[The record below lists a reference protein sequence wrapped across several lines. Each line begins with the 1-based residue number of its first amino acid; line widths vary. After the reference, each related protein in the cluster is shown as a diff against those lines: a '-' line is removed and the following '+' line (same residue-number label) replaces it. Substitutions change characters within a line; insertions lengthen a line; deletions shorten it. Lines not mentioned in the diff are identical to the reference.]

1 MGPAA
6 SPTEL
11 YPRMFEKKWPAEHD
25 DALRTMAAQG
35 KTNGEIARLLNQDFG
50 TAYSRNAVIG
60 RASRMG
66 LRSQSGDKGGDASP
80 KPKRKRGLSADDKI
94 KIAARSNLPVSYLQ
108 RVESRPR
115 MVCDAPPLA
124 DGGGESGARGVAL
137 VEVTG
142 CRWPSGDGVAVPFT
156 FCNSTPAF
164 KGCAYCAEHRRMAL
178 RHAA

>member
-1 MGPAA
+1 
-6 SPTEL
+6 
-11 YPRMFEKKWPAEHD
+11 MFEKKWPAEHIG
-25 DALRTMAAQG
+25 ALREMAAQG
-35 KTNGEIARLLNQDFG
+35 KTNGEIARLPNQDFG
-50 TAYSRNAVIG
+50 TSYSRNAVIG

-80 KPKRKRGLSADDKI
+80 KPKRTRKRSPSADDKI
-94 KIAARSNLPVSYLQ
+94 KIAARSNLPTSYLQ

-115 MVCDAPPLA
+115 MICDAPPLA
-124 DGGGESGARGVAL
+124 DDHNESGLRNVAL
-137 VEVTG
+137 IEVTG

-156 FCNSTPAF
+156 FCNGPSAF

>member
-1 MGPAA
+1 
-6 SPTEL
+6 
-11 YPRMFEKKWPAEHD
+11 MFEKKWPAEHD

-35 KTNGEIARLLNQDFG
+35 KTNGEIARILNQDFG
-50 TAYSRNAVIG
+50 TSYSRNAVIG

-80 KPKRKRGLSADDKI
+80 KRKRGASTDDKI
-94 KIAARSNLPVSYLQ
+94 RSAARSNLPASYIRAAQ
-108 RVESRPR
+108 PR

-124 DGGGESGARGVAL
+124 DDCGDRGQPGVAL

-142 CRWPSGDGVAVPFT
+142 CRWPAGDGIAVPFT
-156 FCNSTPAF
+156 FCNASFAF

>member
-1 MGPAA
+1 
-6 SPTEL
+6 
-11 YPRMFEKKWPAEHD
+11 MFKKTWPQPHD
-25 DALRTMAAQG
+25 DALREMVAQG

-50 TAYSRNAVIG
+50 TRYTRNAVIG

-80 KPKRKRGLSADDKI
+80 KPKRTRKRGASADDKI

-108 RVESRPR
+108 RVEGRPR
-115 MVCDAPPLA
+115 MICDAPPLA
-124 DGGGESGARGVAL
+124 DDCGGIGARDVAL

-142 CRWPSGDGVAVPFT
+142 CRWPSGDGTAVAFT
-156 FCNSTPAF
+156 FCNASFAF

-178 RHAA
+178 RNAA